1 MRAPWHG
8 FQGPLAESLT
18 RFLAYKRALGRRYDT
33 EDRVLRLFDRYLV
46 DAQVSELA
54 AAITPGLL
62 DAFLATRAWRPA
74 RSYNH
79 LLGVLRRFFDWLVR
93 DGVITRSPVHA
104 TPRRETA
111 RRIPYLFDAATA
123 RRLLDIAGRL
133 PDNPRAPRRGPTYQM
148 IFALL
153 YGLGL
158 RVGEVA
164 RLTHADVDLA
174 RNLLVIRGTKFGKSR
189 LVPFGPRL
197 AARLRAYLAPRGPAP
212 EPTAPV
218 FSFTD
223 RGPIHP
229 CTISQTF
236 HHLIPRLGLVLPPG
250 VAPPRVHD
258 LRHAFAVGTLLR
270 WYRAG
275 IDPAARLF
283 HLATFLGH
291 VSPTSTAVY
300 LTITTELLSE
310 ANRRFEAFALPT
322 HPEPMS

>member
-1 MRAPWHG
+1 MTARWQG
-8 FQGPLAESLT
+8 FQSPLAESLT
-18 RFLAYKRALGRRYDT
+18 HFLAYKRALGRRYDT

-46 DAQVSELA
+46 AAQVPGLS
-54 AAITPGLL
+54 AITPALL
-62 DAFLATRAWRPA
+62 EAFLATRAQRPA

-79 LLGVLRRFFDWLVR
+79 LLGVLRRLFDWLVR
-93 DGVITRSPVHA
+93 HGIVARSPLHV

-111 RRIPYLFDAATA
+111 RRIPYLFDAAAA
-123 RRLLDIAGRL
+123 RRLLELAGRL
-133 PDNPRAPRRGPTYQM
+133 PDTPRAPRRGPTYRM

-164 RLTHADVDLA
+164 RLTHADIDLD
-174 RNLLVIRGTKFGKSR
+174 RDLLVIRGTKFGKSR
-189 LVPFGPRL
+189 LVPFGPRI
-197 AARLRAYLAPRGPAP
+197 AARLRKYLAPRGSAP
-212 EPTAPV
+212 EPAAAV
-218 FSFTD
+218 FSFTA

-236 HHLIPRLGLVLPPG
+236 HHLVPHLSLVVPPG

-275 IDPAARLF
+275 VDPAARLF

-300 LTITTELLSE
+300 LTITADLLGE
-310 ANRRFEAFALPT
+310 ANRRFEGFALAT
-322 HPEPMS
+322 HPERTS